1 MDTKKILVTYAT
13 NAGTTAEVAQAV
25 GDEFSKTTHLQVDV
39 KLIDEVDSIES
50 YSAAVIGAPMIFGWH
65 RGARKFLKKHQDSL
79 SKIPAAYF
87 VTAMN
92 LTKTDES
99 NLDGIPLSVDPVVAK
114 QVKHEGHLSFKERYS
129 LPSNY
134 LRPILKS
141 APKVKPVAVAFF
153 GGKLAMY
160 KMKWWQVLFVLIFIQ
175 TQQGGSHNMPFIREW
190 AAGLVDRF
198 NLAG

>member
-1 MDTKKILVTYAT
+1 MDKKKILVTYAT
-13 NAGTTAEVAQAV
+13 NAGTTAEVAQAI
-25 GDEFSKTTHLQVDV
+25 GEELSKSAQLQVDV
-39 KLIDEVDSIES
+39 KPIDEVES
-50 YSAAVIGAPMIFGWH
+50 FETYSAAVIGAPMIFGWH
-65 RGARKFLKKHQDSL
+65 RGARKFLRKHQDSM

-87 VTAMN
+87 ITAMN
-92 LTKTDES
+92 LTKTDETS
-99 NLDGIPLSVDPVVAK
+99 LDGIPLSVDPVVAK
-114 QVKHEGHLSFKERYS
+114 QVKREGHLSFKERYS

-160 KMKWWQVLFVLIFIQ
+160 GMKWWQVLFVLLFIQ

-190 AAGLVDRF
+190 AAGLGESFTEKV
-198 NLAG
+198 

>member
-1 MDTKKILVTYAT
+1 MEIKKILIAYAT
-13 NAGTTAEVAQAV
+13 NAGTTAEVAQAI
-25 GDEFSKTTHLQVDV
+25 GEEFAKDARFQVDV
-39 KLIDEVDSIES
+39 KLLDDVENFEP
-50 YSAAVIGAPMIFGWH
+50 YSVAVIGAPMIFGWH
-65 RGARKFLKKHQDSL
+65 RGARKFLKKHEDSL
-79 SKIPAAYF
+79 SRLPVAYF

-92 LTKTDES
+92 LTKTDET
-99 NLDGIPLSVDPVVAK
+99 NLNGITLSVDPVVAK
-114 QVKHEGHLSFKERYS
+114 PVKREGHLSFKERYS

-190 AAGLVDRF
+190 AANLRDRF
-198 NLAG
+198 A